1 MRAATQRSMTSRWWV
16 HGVVLVV
23 LGLLPVL
30 LLMRVV
36 PLPAWAGQ
44 DVVGVS
50 VVYWL
55 GLVAHAGLSS
65 LGVKLL
71 ETRLWGTLLVHAAI
85 LLLTVGMVWAVWP
98 TPR

>member
-1 MRAATQRSMTSRWWV
+1 MPAATQRSMTSRWWV

-30 LLMRVV
+30 LLTHVV

-71 ETRLWGTLLVHAAI
+71 ETRLLGTVAVHAAI